1 MPPKRT
7 SFRKRDS
14 QRLVSIIPIQ
24 EADVEDSDE
33 DVFGSPGDEE
43 VKGPGSINL
52 EELEDA
58 FDHFL
63 YKLDNL
69 VSSNHT
75 LILYLTWRNP

>member
-1 MPPKRT
+1 M
-7 SFRKRDS
+7 
-14 QRLVSIIPIQ
+14 VSIIPIQ
-24 EADVEDSDE
+24 EEDVEDSDE
-33 DVFGSPGDEE
+33 DVFAEPGDEE

-69 VSSNHT
+69 VSSNIT
-75 LILYLTWRNP
+75 LILFLIW